1 MSQEKGLL
9 HFVLNRHDK
18 FPVKKFAVRPYTIPA
33 NQTIFDVYLHVQV
46 HLNKLECRGKVNL
59 FQ

>member
-1 MSQEKGLL
+1 MYSCDGKADFL
-9 HFVLNRHDK
+9 
-18 FPVKKFAVRPYTIPA
+18 AAITS
-33 NQTIFDVYLHVQV
+33 VYEEIQV